1 MIALG
6 VILMVLGRVG
16 GHVGPSRVGQA
27 MSFLQSASPDLS
39 TAPKVAFGAAKA
51 AAQRLFLDAGVP
63 EAEASA
69 RYLAAH
75 ALGRAGDSHRVPED
89 HELEASQMQKLR
101 AYVHRRMRR

>member
-69 RYLAAH
+69 RFDLRGAGVSRAPYL
-75 ALGRAGDSHRVPED
+75 HRSATYGNIGSGFCVETP
-89 HELEASQMQKLR
+89 
-101 AYVHRRMRR
+101 